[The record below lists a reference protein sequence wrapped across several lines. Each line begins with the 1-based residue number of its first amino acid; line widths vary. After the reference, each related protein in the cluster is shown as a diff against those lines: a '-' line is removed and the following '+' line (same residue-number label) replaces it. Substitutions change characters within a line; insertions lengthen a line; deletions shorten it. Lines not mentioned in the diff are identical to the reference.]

1 MKRILMALC
10 CLLLALPA
18 FSQDPLTPQEWES
31 IPDPVRT
38 KLKAY
43 LNGRTRVP
51 FRLVQD
57 GHLMVEDGSH
67 YYYEN
72 NVFMQVPRDRKGQ
85 EDGNYVYNRWN
96 DMTDIKSVY
105 ISPDLYGMVGTLPRI
120 SVRGKS
126 VDLSSVI
133 REFKGL
139 YLLDFPRTR
148 SKEPEVRYCRNTTSG
163 GLRKDIRDFL
173 DKEHYT
179 TLMDM
184 RKDGQYTRLYMV
196 ADADKVTGFVLVELD
211 DSFDYGRF
219 ICLEGTMP
227 RDKFENMMK
236 EITR

>member
-1 MKRILMALC
+1 MKRFLTILC
-10 CLLLALPA
+10 CLFLVLPA
-18 FSQDPLTPQEWES
+18 FSQAPLTPQEWES
-31 IPDPVRT
+31 IPAPVRT

-43 LNGRTRVP
+43 LSGRTRVP

-57 GHLMVEDGSH
+57 GHLMVEDGTH

-72 NVFMQVPRDRKGQ
+72 NVFIQVPRDRKGQ
-85 EDGNYVYNRWN
+85 ENGNYVYNRWN

-120 SVRGKS
+120 SVRGRT

-133 REFKGL
+133 QEFKGL

-148 SKEPEVRYCRNTTSG
+148 SKDPDTRYCRNTTEG

-184 RKDGQYTRLYMV
+184 REDGQYTRLYMV

-219 ICLEGTMP
+219 ICLEGKMP
-227 RDKFENMMK
+227 YNEFQAVIKK
-236 EITR
+236 ITQ

>member
-1 MKRILMALC
+1 MKRFLTILC

-18 FSQDPLTPQEWES
+18 FSQAPLTPQEWES
-31 IPDPVRT
+31 IPAPVRT

-51 FRLVQD
+51 LRMDRD
-57 GHLMVEDGSH
+57 GHLMVEDGTH

-72 NVFMQVPRDRKGQ
+72 NVFIQVPRDRKGQ
-85 EDGNYVYNRWN
+85 ENGNYVYNRWN

-120 SVRGKS
+120 SVRGRT

-133 REFKGL
+133 QEFKGL

-148 SKEPEVRYCRNTTSG
+148 SKDPDTRYCRNTTEG

-184 RKDGQYTRLYMV
+184 REDGQYTRLYMV

-227 RDKFENMMK
+227 RVKFENMMK
-236 EITR
+236 KITR